1 MAGLLPAILFAN
13 DEQWLSLYY
22 YEKTLLGSYNSLVD
36 SPEFFF
42 HPEGKRSPEKEL
54 KAAIKA
60 FKKID
65 KKYTAAKQ
73 SAQCAFPER
82 FLYIK
87 RKFPQEN
94 FPEDN
99 CLAFEEW
106 KKAIS
111 PKSISLV
118 FSSAYANNPG
128 SMFGHVLIKFNK
140 HSPEVAHK
148 DLLNYTASFGAA
160 PDPNDNPVFYAFK
173 GVFGGYRSYF
183 TLQPYYVKTSEYN
196 NSESRDLWDYEFNSH
211 YLDID
216 KILNHLWELYGSS
229 WFDYYFFD
237 ENCSLYVSKLIEFG
251 LKKKKFKPYKFFTL
265 PGDIINRFVLE
276 GDFIKKVHYRPSLKN
291 QLTQKWAQH
300 TAHRKKEI
308 LNALDKQ
315 VLPSQSSSQ
324 ELDLIAQ
331 YIEYKNAE
339 TKNPQELYNY
349 ENKVLQALSAKK
361 TIEKHKAF
369 ITPTKNRPDWGH
381 FPSKLILGMHQELD
395 ELKVRFGYRGV
406 LHDLYDFD
414 KGYEPY
420 NKIELLHF
428 LGQYN
433 LDKTKFELENITLI
447 DVQSLP
453 SYSQLFPKISWSV
466 GAQINKTY
474 HMLKKDAHMLSV
486 YGGAGFSKKWN
497 NESLLFMLLEMRAEA
512 SSHHRNFVRVG
523 PSLKIGLFHNFDF
536 MKIGLESMGSVGLF
550 EGKLKNNYYIIN
562 KLGLSFNLR
571 KNLDLRAYFQQY
583 GIYGKFKFAKPKMG
597 LDLHYHF

>member
-1 MAGLLPAILFAN
+1 MAGLMPAILFSK
-13 DEQWLSLYY
+13 DQDWLSLYY
-22 YEKTLLGSYNSLVD
+22 YEKTLLGGYNSLVD

-42 HPEGKRSPEKEL
+42 HPDGKYSPNKEL
-54 KAAIKA
+54 QAAVEA
-60 FKKID
+60 FKKIE
-65 KKYTAAKQ
+65 KSYTAAKQ

-87 RKFPQEN
+87 KKYPQLS

-99 CLAFEEW
+99 CVAFKEW
-106 KKAIS
+106 KAAIA

-128 SMFGHVLIKFNK
+128 SMFGHVLIKFNRY
-140 HSPEVAHK
+140 SPEIAHK

-160 PDPNDNPVFYAFK
+160 PDPNDNPIFYAFK
-173 GVFGGYRSYF
+173 GVFGGYRAYF

-196 NSESRDLWDYEFNSH
+196 NSESRDLWDFEFKSED
-211 YLDID
+211 LDID

-237 ENCSLYVSKLIEFG
+237 ENCSLYVSKLLEIG

-265 PGDIINRFVLE
+265 PGDIINRFALE

-291 QLTQKWAQH
+291 QLTQKWNLH
-300 TAHRKKEI
+300 SSKRKKKI
-308 LNALDKQ
+308 LNAINSKKI
-315 VLPSQSSSQ
+315 PSKSSSK

-339 TKNPQELYNY
+339 TKNPQQMQQY
-349 ENKVLQALSAKK
+349 ENQVLQALSKQK
-361 TIEKHKAF
+361 ETNTKVTF
-369 ITPTKNRPDWGH
+369 TPSDNRPDWGH
-381 FPSKLILGMHQELD
+381 FPSKLIFGLQQELD
-395 ELKVRFGYRGV
+395 DFKIRFGYRGV

-433 LDKTKFELENITLI
+433 TDNSKFELESITLI

-453 SYSQLFPKISWSV
+453 SFSKLFPKVSWSV

-474 HMLKKDAHMLSV
+474 HLIKKDAHMLSL
-486 YGGAGFSKKWN
+486 YAGAGLSKKWN
-497 NESLLFMLLEMRAEA
+497 NKSLLFALLEMRAEA
-512 SSHHRNFVRVG
+512 TTHNKNFFRLG
-523 PSLKIGLFHNFDF
+523 PSLKIGLFHNFGL
-536 MKIGLESMGSVGLF
+536 MKIGLETMGFIGLF
-550 EGKLKNNYYIIN
+550 EGDFKNNYYISN
-562 KLGLSFNLR
+562 KFGLSFQLK
-571 KNLDLRAYFQQY
+571 KNLDLRAFLQQY
-583 GIYGKFKFAKPKMG
+583 GTYGKFKFGRPKMG